1 MPCRGEK
8 ARPLSSSLNME
19 RRIITNAVITAL
31 IVIMHNNDSNGMAVN
46 WKHNTDILC
55 GEKHA
60 IPKIVEIPM
69 VDTIEKVIVTL
80 DYGTIEQEVQG
91 LQVASKLVCTL

>member
-1 MPCRGEK
+1 MPCRAEK
-8 ARPLSSSLNME
+8 ARLLSSSLNME
-19 RRIITNAVITAL
+19 RRTITNAVITAF